1 MRFTKEVNIY
11 AEGTMKKFQA
21 LEAEF
26 KVTKEKISSLISESE
41 LRELQSGS
49 KTMYSRMASA
59 EQTLSGLSQ
68 EYTDISSKYDTVSG
82 QYTDLNSKVG
92 EYKSAVDN
100 FSAALTQLSNH
111 IETDYSTTQSMQAF
125 VNLTINNLKTEISDT
140 YVTQNKLNG
149 YSTVDQLSA
158 AIEAST
164 TKIFAE
170 VRDVSYYNYC
180 TNGDFDSKEG
190 WKSKSGLR
198 TASYLYKK
206 CAKLLRYKNTGSGS
220 DTLEGMLSTP
230 FISWEYSVNK
240 KQKNEFVFQLAAGNA
255 GDTKIYLDDAE
266 ILSIDKTD
274 IADEW
279 KEFSV
284 EVTLEEGNHIFKIQ
298 VEDEN
303 KRVFVT
309 GVRILAKY
317 EDWTEGRL
325 SILSNSISSE
335 IKRVSDAEGLLETKI
350 EQTETTISS
359 KVSKGSII
367 SEINQTAED
376 ASINAAKINFNGLV
390 TANNYFKIKKNG
402 SFVAAYGTLGGWT
415 VKDGIMKSSDGKI
428 VLDPSKKEIYFGGSS
443 PTTKLS
449 PGGTTTNYL
458 TVYGGTATTSS
469 KPALLIDA
477 ASASSLCFYNVL
489 TGSRTDRIFLQGNL
503 KVTGTKSRVA
513 QTTNFSNRLLYCY
526 ETPTPMF
533 GDLGCGETNERGIA
547 IIDIDPEF
555 SETVNSG
562 IEYQVFLQKEGD
574 GNVWIEEKEENY
586 FIVRGTPSLK
596 FSWELKCIQRSFEHL
611 RLDEEKLFGV
621 VLEETALLQKDYDS
635 IIDNTI
641 GNYEEDLEEL
651 LNESN

>member
-41 LRELQSGS
+41 LRELQSGN

-59 EQTLSGLSQ
+59 EQTISGLSQ

-190 WKSKSGLR
+190 WKSKSGLQ
-198 TASYLYKK
+198 TASYLDKK
-206 CAKLLRYKNTGSGS
+206 CAKLLRYKNTGSGN
-220 DTLEGMLSTP
+220 DALEGILSTP
-230 FISWEYSVNK
+230 FISWEYLTNK
-240 KQKNEFVFQLAAGNA
+240 KQKNEFVFQVAGNA

-335 IKRVSDAEGLLETKI
+335 IKRVSDAEELLETKI
-350 EQTETTISS
+350 EQTETAISL
-359 KVSKGSII
+359 KVSKGNII
-367 SEINQTAED
+367 SEINQTAES
-376 ASINAAKINFNGLV
+376 ATINAARINFNGLV
-390 TANNYFKIKKNG
+390 TANDRFKIRTNG
-402 SFVAAYGTLGGWT
+402 SFVANYGTIATWNVKNDILVSADKSISLYGG
-415 VKDGIMKSSDGKI
+415 DNPYIKI
-428 VLDPSKKEIYFGGSS
+428 GNV
-443 PTTKLS
+443 KLS
-449 PGGTTTNYL
+449 EDSHAAVVKYGLWIYAGTNQEFTDGSDQFRLYNL
-458 TVYGGTATTSS
+458 TAVTGKTLGIASDRHVGTIASSS
-469 KPALLIDA
+469 KRYKDSMGLVSTEDACKVLCLPVVRFKYKPGYLYKNDDLYNKTIPGFYAEEIDDILPEAVIHDEQGRPEDWNQRILIPLMLKLIQDM
-477 ASASSLCFYNVL
+477 NK
-489 TGSRTDRIFLQGNL
+489 RI
-503 KVTGTKSRVA
+503 
-513 QTTNFSNRLLYCY
+513 
-526 ETPTPMF
+526 
-533 GDLGCGETNERGIA
+533 
-547 IIDIDPEF
+547 
-555 SETVNSG
+555 
-562 IEYQVFLQKEGD
+562 KEL
-574 GNVWIEEKEENY
+574 EN
-586 FIVRGTPSLK
+586 K
-596 FSWELKCIQRSFEHL
+596 Q
-611 RLDEEKLFGV
+611 
-621 VLEETALLQKDYDS
+621 
-635 IIDNTI
+635 
-641 GNYEEDLEEL
+641 
-651 LNESN
+651 

>member
-1 MRFTKEVNIY
+1 MKNTKFQREVNIFSKE
-11 AEGTMKKFQA
+11 AILKRFQA
-21 LEAEF
+21 NETNFSVLKGKIEA
-26 KVTKEKISSLISESE
+26 LISESE
-41 LRELQSGS
+41 ITELQNS
-49 KTMYSRMASA
+49 KVTMYSKLADVKLTVDGL
-59 EQTLSGLSQ
+59 EQT
-68 EYTDISSKYDTVSG
+68 YTDITSKYDAVSG
-82 QYTDLNSKVG
+82 KYTDLNSKVG

-100 FSAALTQLSNH
+100 FSAALTRLSSH
-111 IETDYSTTQSMQAF
+111 IEADYSTTQSMQAF
-125 VNLTINNLKTEISDT
+125 VNLTINNLKTELSDT

-190 WKSKSGLR
+190 WKSKSGLQ
-198 TASYLYKK
+198 TASYLDKK
-206 CAKLLRYKNTGSGS
+206 CAKLLRYKNTGSSS

-240 KQKNEFVFQLAAGNA
+240 KQKNEFIFQLAAGNA

-303 KRVFVT
+303 KRVLVT

-350 EQTETTISS
+350 EQTGTTISS

-367 SEINQTAED
+367 SEINQTAES
-376 ASINAAKINFNGLV
+376 ATINAARINFNGLV
-390 TANNYFKIKKNG
+390 TANDRFKILTNG
-402 SFVAAYGTLGGWT
+402 SFVANYGTIATWNVKNGILVSADKSISLYGG
-415 VKDGIMKSSDGKI
+415 DNPYIKI
-428 VLDPSKKEIYFGGSS
+428 GNV
-443 PTTKLS
+443 KLS
-449 PGGTTTNYL
+449 EDSHAAVVKYGLWIYAGTNQEFTDGSDQFRLYNL
-458 TVYGGTATTSS
+458 TAVTGKTLGIASDRHVGTIASSS
-469 KPALLIDA
+469 KRYKDSMGLVSAEDA
-477 ASASSLCFYNVL
+477 C
-489 TGSRTDRIFLQGNL
+489 
-503 KVTGTKSRVA
+503 KV
-513 QTTNFSNRLLYCY
+513 
-526 ETPTPMF
+526 
-533 GDLGCGETNERGIA
+533 
-547 IIDIDPEF
+547 
-555 SETVNSG
+555 
-562 IEYQVFLQKEGD
+562 
-574 GNVWIEEKEENY
+574 
-586 FIVRGTPSLK
+586 
-596 FSWELKCIQRSFEHL
+596 L
-611 RLDEEKLFGV
+611 RLPVVRFKYKPGYLYKNDDLYNKSIPGFYAEEIDDILPEAVIHDEQGRPEDWNQRILIPLMLKLIQDMNKRIKE
-621 VLEETALLQKDYDS
+621 LENKQ
-635 IIDNTI
+635 
-641 GNYEEDLEEL
+641 
-651 LNESN
+651 

>member
-11 AEGTMKKFQA
+11 AEGTLKKFQA

-41 LRELQSGS
+41 LRELQNGS

-68 EYTDISSKYDTVSG
+68 KYADISGKYEMVSG

-92 EYKSAVDN
+92 EYRSAVDN
-100 FSAALTQLSNH
+100 FSAALAQLSNH
-111 IETDYSTTQSMQAF
+111 IEADYSTTQSMQAF

-190 WKSKSGLR
+190 WKSKSGLQ
-198 TASYLYKK
+198 TTSYLDKK

-220 DTLEGMLSTP
+220 DTLEGKLSTP
-230 FISWEYSVNK
+230 FISWEYLTNK
-240 KQKNEFVFQLAAGNA
+240 KQKNEFVFQVAAGNA

-274 IADEW
+274 IANEW

-284 EVTLEEGNHIFKIQ
+284 EVTLEEGEHIFKIQ

-335 IKRVSDAEGLLETKI
+335 IKRVSDAEGLLEAKI
-350 EQTETTISS
+350 KQTESAISS

-367 SEINQTAED
+367 SEINQTAESV
-376 ASINAAKINFNGLV
+376 SISAARINFNGLV
-390 TANNYFKIKKNG
+390 TANDRFKILTNG
-402 SFVAAYGTLGGWT
+402 SFVANYGTIATWNVKNGILVSADESISLYGGNNPYIKIGNVKLSGNSHAAT
-415 VKDGIMKSSDGKI
+415 VKYGLWIYAGTNQEFTDGSDQFRLYNLTAVTGKTLGI
-428 VLDPSKKEIYFGGSS
+428 ASDRHV
-443 PTTKLS
+443 
-449 PGGTTTNYL
+449 GTI
-458 TVYGGTATTSS
+458 ASSS
-469 KPALLIDA
+469 KRYKDSMGMVSTEDACKVLCLPVVRFKYKPGYLYKNDDLYNKTIPGFYAEEIDDILPEAVIHDEQGRPEDWNQRILIPLMLKLIQDM
-477 ASASSLCFYNVL
+477 
-489 TGSRTDRIFLQGNL
+489 DKRI
-503 KVTGTKSRVA
+503 
-513 QTTNFSNRLLYCY
+513 
-526 ETPTPMF
+526 
-533 GDLGCGETNERGIA
+533 
-547 IIDIDPEF
+547 
-555 SETVNSG
+555 
-562 IEYQVFLQKEGD
+562 KEL
-574 GNVWIEEKEENY
+574 EN
-586 FIVRGTPSLK
+586 K
-596 FSWELKCIQRSFEHL
+596 
-611 RLDEEKLFGV
+611 
-621 VLEETALLQKDYDS
+621 
-635 IIDNTI
+635 
-641 GNYEEDLEEL
+641 
-651 LNESN
+651 

>member
-190 WKSKSGLR
+190 WKSKSGLQ
-198 TASYLYKK
+198 TASYLDKK
-206 CAKLLRYKNTGSGS
+206 CAKLLRYKNTGSGN
-220 DTLEGMLSTP
+220 DALEGILSTP
-230 FISWEYSVNK
+230 FISWEYLTNK
-240 KQKNEFVFQLAAGNA
+240 KQKNEFVFQVAGNA

-274 IADEW
+274 IANEW

-284 EVTLEEGNHIFKIQ
+284 EVTLGEGKHIFKIQ

-335 IKRVSDAEGLLETKI
+335 IKRVSDAEELLETKI
-350 EQTETTISS
+350 EQTETAISL
-359 KVSKGSII
+359 KVSKGNII
-367 SEINQTAED
+367 SEINQTAES
-376 ASINAAKINFNGLV
+376 ATINAARINFNGLV
-390 TANNYFKIKKNG
+390 TANDRFKIRTNG
-402 SFVAAYGTLGGWT
+402 SFVANYGTIATWN
-415 VKDGIMKSSDGKI
+415 VKNGILVSADESI
-428 VLDPSKKEIYFGGSS
+428 SLFGGDN
-443 PTTKLS
+443 PYIKIGNVKLS
-449 PGGTTTNYL
+449 EDSHAAVVKYGLWIYAGTNQEFTDGSDQFRLYNL
-458 TVYGGTATTSS
+458 TAVTGKTLGIASDRHVGTIASSS
-469 KPALLIDA
+469 KRYKDSMGLVSTEDACKVLCLPVVRFKYKPGYLYKNDDLYNKTIPGFYAEEIDDILPEAVIHDEQGRPEDWNQRILIPLMLKLIQDM
-477 ASASSLCFYNVL
+477 NK
-489 TGSRTDRIFLQGNL
+489 RI
-503 KVTGTKSRVA
+503 
-513 QTTNFSNRLLYCY
+513 
-526 ETPTPMF
+526 
-533 GDLGCGETNERGIA
+533 
-547 IIDIDPEF
+547 
-555 SETVNSG
+555 
-562 IEYQVFLQKEGD
+562 KEL
-574 GNVWIEEKEENY
+574 EN
-586 FIVRGTPSLK
+586 K
-596 FSWELKCIQRSFEHL
+596 Q
-611 RLDEEKLFGV
+611 
-621 VLEETALLQKDYDS
+621 
-635 IIDNTI
+635 
-641 GNYEEDLEEL
+641 
-651 LNESN
+651 

>member
-11 AEGTMKKFQA
+11 AEGTLKKFQA

-41 LRELQSGS
+41 LRELQSGN
-49 KTMYSRMASA
+49 KTMYSRIASA
-59 EQTLSGLSQ
+59 EQTISGLSQ

-92 EYKSAVDN
+92 EYKTAVDN
-100 FSAALTQLSNH
+100 FSAALTRLSSH
-111 IETDYSTTQSMQAF
+111 IEADYSTTQSMQAF
-125 VNLTINNLKTEISDT
+125 VDLTINNLKTELSDT

-190 WKSKSGLR
+190 WKSKSGLQ
-198 TASYLYKK
+198 TASYLDKK
-206 CAKLLRYKNTGSGS
+206 CAKLLRYKNTGSSS
-220 DTLEGMLSTP
+220 DALEGMLSTP

-240 KQKNEFVFQLAAGNA
+240 KQKNEFVFQVAGNA

-284 EVTLEEGNHIFKIQ
+284 EVTLGEGKHIFKIQ

-335 IKRVSDAEGLLETKI
+335 IKRVSDAEELLETKI
-350 EQTETTISS
+350 EQTETAISL
-359 KVSKGSII
+359 KVSKGNII
-367 SEINQTAED
+367 SEINQTAES
-376 ASINAAKINFNGLV
+376 ATINAARINFNGLV
-390 TANNYFKIKKNG
+390 TANDRFKIRTNG
-402 SFVAAYGTLGGWT
+402 SFVANYGTIATWN
-415 VKDGIMKSSDGKI
+415 VKNGILISADKSIS
-428 VLDPSKKEIYFGGSS
+428 LFGGDN
-443 PTTKLS
+443 PYIKIGNVKLS
-449 PGGTTTNYL
+449 EDSHAAVVKYGLWIYAGTNQEFTDGSDQFRLYNL
-458 TVYGGTATTSS
+458 TAVTGKTLGIASDRHVGTIASSS
-469 KPALLIDA
+469 KRYKDSMGLVSTEDACKVLCLPVVRFKYKPGYLYKNDDLYNKTIPGFYAEEIDDILPEAVIHDEQGRPEDWNQRILIPLMLKLIQDM
-477 ASASSLCFYNVL
+477 NK
-489 TGSRTDRIFLQGNL
+489 RI
-503 KVTGTKSRVA
+503 
-513 QTTNFSNRLLYCY
+513 
-526 ETPTPMF
+526 
-533 GDLGCGETNERGIA
+533 
-547 IIDIDPEF
+547 
-555 SETVNSG
+555 
-562 IEYQVFLQKEGD
+562 KEL
-574 GNVWIEEKEENY
+574 EN
-586 FIVRGTPSLK
+586 K
-596 FSWELKCIQRSFEHL
+596 Q
-611 RLDEEKLFGV
+611 
-621 VLEETALLQKDYDS
+621 
-635 IIDNTI
+635 
-641 GNYEEDLEEL
+641 
-651 LNESN
+651 

>member
-11 AEGTMKKFQA
+11 AEGTLKKFQA

-41 LRELQSGS
+41 LRELQSGN

-59 EQTLSGLSQ
+59 EQTISGLSQ

-92 EYKSAVDN
+92 EYKTAVDN
-100 FSAALTQLSNH
+100 FSVALVKLSSH
-111 IETDYSTTQSMQAF
+111 IETDYSTTQSMQVF
-125 VNLTINNLKTEISDT
+125 VNLTVNSLKTELSDT

-190 WKSKSGLR
+190 WKSKSGLQ
-198 TASYLYKK
+198 TASYLEKK
-206 CAKLLRYKNTGSGS
+206 CAKLLRYKNTGSGN
-220 DTLEGMLSTP
+220 DALEGMLSTP
-230 FISWEYSVNK
+230 FISWEYLTNK
-240 KQKNEFVFQLAAGNA
+240 KQKNEFVFQVAGNA

-274 IADEW
+274 IANEW

-284 EVTLEEGNHIFKIQ
+284 EVTLGEGKHIFRIQ

-335 IKRVSDAEGLLETKI
+335 IKRVSDAEELLETKI
-350 EQTETTISS
+350 EQTEAAISL
-359 KVSKGSII
+359 KVSKGNII
-367 SEINQTAED
+367 SEINQTAES
-376 ASINAAKINFNGLV
+376 ATINAARINFNGLV
-390 TANNYFKIKKNG
+390 TANDRFKIRTNG
-402 SFVAAYGTLGGWT
+402 SFVANYGTIATWN
-415 VKDGIMKSSDGKI
+415 VKNGILVSADESI
-428 VLDPSKKEIYFGGSS
+428 SLFGGDN
-443 PTTKLS
+443 PYIKIGNVKLS
-449 PGGTTTNYL
+449 EDSHAAVVKYGLWIYAGTNQEFTDGSDQFRLYNL
-458 TVYGGTATTSS
+458 TAVTGKTLGIASDRHVGTIASSS
-469 KPALLIDA
+469 KRYKDSMGLVSTEDACKVLCLPVVRFKYKPGYLYKNDDLYNKTIPGFYAEEIDDILPEAVIHDEQGRPEDWNQRILIPLMLKLIQDM
-477 ASASSLCFYNVL
+477 NK
-489 TGSRTDRIFLQGNL
+489 RI
-503 KVTGTKSRVA
+503 
-513 QTTNFSNRLLYCY
+513 
-526 ETPTPMF
+526 
-533 GDLGCGETNERGIA
+533 
-547 IIDIDPEF
+547 
-555 SETVNSG
+555 
-562 IEYQVFLQKEGD
+562 KEL
-574 GNVWIEEKEENY
+574 EN
-586 FIVRGTPSLK
+586 K
-596 FSWELKCIQRSFEHL
+596 Q
-611 RLDEEKLFGV
+611 
-621 VLEETALLQKDYDS
+621 
-635 IIDNTI
+635 
-641 GNYEEDLEEL
+641 
-651 LNESN
+651 

>member
-11 AEGTMKKFQA
+11 AEGTLKKFQA

-41 LRELQSGS
+41 LRELQSGNR
-49 KTMYSRMASA
+49 TMYSRMASA

-190 WKSKSGLR
+190 WKSRSGLQ
-198 TASYLYKK
+198 TASYLDKK
-206 CAKLLRYKNTGSGS
+206 CAKLLRYKNTGSGN
-220 DTLEGMLSTP
+220 DALEGMLSTP
-230 FISWEYSVNK
+230 FISWEYLTNK
-240 KQKNEFVFQLAAGNA
+240 KQKNEFVFQVAAGNA

-274 IADEW
+274 IANEW

-284 EVTLEEGNHIFKIQ
+284 EVTLGEGKHIFKIQ

-350 EQTETTISS
+350 KQTETTISS

-367 SEINQTAED
+367 SEINQTAES
-376 ASINAAKINFNGLV
+376 ATINAARINFNGLV
-390 TANNYFKIKKNG
+390 TANDRFKILTNG
-402 SFVAAYGTLGGWT
+402 SFVANYGTIATWN
-415 VKDGIMKSSDGKI
+415 VKNGILVSADESI
-428 VLDPSKKEIYFGGSS
+428 SLFGGDN
-443 PTTKLS
+443 PYIKIGNVKLS
-449 PGGTTTNYL
+449 EDSHAAVVKYGLWIYAGTNQEFTDGSDQFRLYNL
-458 TVYGGTATTSS
+458 TAVTGKTLGIASDRHVGTIASSS
-469 KPALLIDA
+469 KRYKDSMGLVSTEDACKVLCLPVVRFKYKQGYLYKNDDLYNKTIPGFYAEEIDDILPEAVIHDEQGRPEDWNQRILIPLMLKLIQDM
-477 ASASSLCFYNVL
+477 NK
-489 TGSRTDRIFLQGNL
+489 RI
-503 KVTGTKSRVA
+503 
-513 QTTNFSNRLLYCY
+513 
-526 ETPTPMF
+526 
-533 GDLGCGETNERGIA
+533 
-547 IIDIDPEF
+547 
-555 SETVNSG
+555 
-562 IEYQVFLQKEGD
+562 KEL
-574 GNVWIEEKEENY
+574 EN
-586 FIVRGTPSLK
+586 K
-596 FSWELKCIQRSFEHL
+596 Q
-611 RLDEEKLFGV
+611 
-621 VLEETALLQKDYDS
+621 
-635 IIDNTI
+635 
-641 GNYEEDLEEL
+641 
-651 LNESN
+651 

>member
-11 AEGTMKKFQA
+11 AEGTLKKFQA

-59 EQTLSGLSQ
+59 EQTISGLFQ
-68 EYTDISSKYDTVSG
+68 EYTDISSKYDTISG

-92 EYKSAVDN
+92 EYKTAVDN
-100 FSAALTQLSNH
+100 FSVALAKLSSH
-111 IETDYSTTQSMQAF
+111 IETDYSTTQSMQVF
-125 VNLTINNLKTEISDT
+125 VDLTINNLKTEISDT

-190 WKSKSGLR
+190 WKSKSGLQ
-198 TASYLYKK
+198 TASYLEKK
-206 CAKLLRYKNTGSGS
+206 CAKLLRYKNTGSGN
-220 DTLEGMLSTP
+220 DALEGMLSTP
-230 FISWEYSVNK
+230 FISWEYLTNK
-240 KQKNEFVFQLAAGNA
+240 KQKNEFVFQVAGNA

-274 IADEW
+274 IANEW

-284 EVTLEEGNHIFKIQ
+284 EVTLGEGKHIFRIQ

-335 IKRVSDAEGLLETKI
+335 IKRVSDAEELLETKI
-350 EQTETTISS
+350 EQTEAAISL
-359 KVSKGSII
+359 KVSKGNII
-367 SEINQTAED
+367 SEINQTAES
-376 ASINAAKINFNGLV
+376 ATINAARINFNGLV
-390 TANNYFKIKKNG
+390 TANDRFKIRTNG
-402 SFVAAYGTLGGWT
+402 SFVANYGTIATWN
-415 VKDGIMKSSDGKI
+415 VKNGILVSADESI
-428 VLDPSKKEIYFGGSS
+428 SLFGGDN
-443 PTTKLS
+443 PYIKIGNVKLS
-449 PGGTTTNYL
+449 EDSHAAVVKYGLWIYAGTNQEFTDGSDQFRLYNL
-458 TVYGGTATTSS
+458 TAVTGKTLGIASDRHVGTIASSS
-469 KPALLIDA
+469 KRYKDSMGLVSTEDACKVLCLPVVRFKYKPGYLYKNDDLYNKTIPGFYAEEIDDILPEAVIHDEQGRPEDWNQRILIPLMLKLIQDM
-477 ASASSLCFYNVL
+477 NK
-489 TGSRTDRIFLQGNL
+489 RI
-503 KVTGTKSRVA
+503 
-513 QTTNFSNRLLYCY
+513 
-526 ETPTPMF
+526 
-533 GDLGCGETNERGIA
+533 
-547 IIDIDPEF
+547 
-555 SETVNSG
+555 
-562 IEYQVFLQKEGD
+562 KEL
-574 GNVWIEEKEENY
+574 EN
-586 FIVRGTPSLK
+586 K
-596 FSWELKCIQRSFEHL
+596 Q
-611 RLDEEKLFGV
+611 
-621 VLEETALLQKDYDS
+621 
-635 IIDNTI
+635 
-641 GNYEEDLEEL
+641 
-651 LNESN
+651 

>member
-11 AEGTMKKFQA
+11 AEGTLKKFQA

-59 EQTLSGLSQ
+59 EQTISGLFQ
-68 EYTDISSKYDTVSG
+68 EYTDISSKYDTISG

-92 EYKSAVDN
+92 EYKTAVDN
-100 FSAALTQLSNH
+100 FSVALAKLSSH
-111 IETDYSTTQSMQAF
+111 IETDYSTTQSMQVF
-125 VNLTINNLKTEISDT
+125 VDLTINNLKTEISDT

-190 WKSKSGLR
+190 WKSKSGLQ
-198 TASYLYKK
+198 TASYLEKK
-206 CAKLLRYKNTGSGS
+206 CAKLLRYKNTGSGN
-220 DTLEGMLSTP
+220 DALEGMLSTP
-230 FISWEYSVNK
+230 FISWEYLTNK
-240 KQKNEFVFQLAAGNA
+240 KQKNEFVFQVAGNA

-274 IADEW
+274 IANEW

-284 EVTLEEGNHIFKIQ
+284 EVTLGEGKHIFRIQ

-335 IKRVSDAEGLLETKI
+335 IKRVSDAEELLETKI
-350 EQTETTISS
+350 EQTEAAISL
-359 KVSKGSII
+359 KVSKGNII
-367 SEINQTAED
+367 SEINQTAES
-376 ASINAAKINFNGLV
+376 ATINAARINFNGLV
-390 TANNYFKIKKNG
+390 TANDRFKIRTNG
-402 SFVAAYGTLGGWT
+402 SFVANYGTIATWN
-415 VKDGIMKSSDGKI
+415 VKNGILVSADESI
-428 VLDPSKKEIYFGGSS
+428 SLFGGDN
-443 PTTKLS
+443 PYIKIGNVKLS
-449 PGGTTTNYL
+449 EDSHAAVVKYGLWIYAGTNQEFTDGSDQFRLYNL
-458 TVYGGTATTSS
+458 TAVTGKTLGIASDRHVGTIASSS
-469 KPALLIDA
+469 KRYKDSMGLVSTEDACKVLCLPVVRFKYKPGYLYKNDDLYNKTIPGFYAEEIDDILPEAVIHDEQGRPEDWNQKILIPLMLKLIQDM
-477 ASASSLCFYNVL
+477 NK
-489 TGSRTDRIFLQGNL
+489 RI
-503 KVTGTKSRVA
+503 
-513 QTTNFSNRLLYCY
+513 
-526 ETPTPMF
+526 
-533 GDLGCGETNERGIA
+533 
-547 IIDIDPEF
+547 
-555 SETVNSG
+555 
-562 IEYQVFLQKEGD
+562 KEL
-574 GNVWIEEKEENY
+574 EN
-586 FIVRGTPSLK
+586 K
-596 FSWELKCIQRSFEHL
+596 Q
-611 RLDEEKLFGV
+611 
-621 VLEETALLQKDYDS
+621 
-635 IIDNTI
+635 
-641 GNYEEDLEEL
+641 
-651 LNESN
+651 